1 MAETVRLLNLQ
12 TNLSAATSVDNG
24 TLIRVFNSAGANS
37 VVTLR
42 SGSTVLATTTI
53 AAGEIIY
60 IKKYAAETLQSVGTE
75 VLVNSVSH

>member
-42 SGSTVLATTTI
+42 SGSTVLATTTL
-53 AAGEIIY
+53 AVGEIIY

>member
-24 TLIRVFNSAGANS
+24 TLIRVFNSAGANA

-42 SGSTVLATTTI
+42 SGSTVLATTTL
-53 AAGEIIY
+53 ASGEVIY